1 MDPRDMTYKQ
11 LRRFVAKHDLT
22 AKSQKRH
29 ALEAAVSKHQK
40 LRRKVNRKTG
50 APIEKPPKRGLPPL
64 LIDRDGTPLTARRA
78 RPYRNPL
85 PIFRQ

>member
-11 LRRFVAKHDLT
+11 LRRFVAKHNLK

-29 ALEAAVSKHQK
+29 ALEAAVSKYQK
-40 LRRKVNRKTG
+40 LQRKANRSRG

-64 LIDRDGTPLTARRA
+64 LIDPDGTPLTARRA

-85 PIFRQ
+85 PVFRQ